1 MGVPI
6 RVQSTYKLFS
16 PYYPIGELNL
26 GQEIIDFLEAQI
38 EQPESLKL
46 AVVTSYNKLAT
57 SLFLV
62 HFISFV

>member
-1 MGVPI
+1 MDLV
-6 RVQSTYKLFS
+6 K
-16 PYYPIGELNL
+16 
-26 GQEIIDFLEAQI
+26 AQI
-38 EQPESLKL
+38 EQPKSGKL